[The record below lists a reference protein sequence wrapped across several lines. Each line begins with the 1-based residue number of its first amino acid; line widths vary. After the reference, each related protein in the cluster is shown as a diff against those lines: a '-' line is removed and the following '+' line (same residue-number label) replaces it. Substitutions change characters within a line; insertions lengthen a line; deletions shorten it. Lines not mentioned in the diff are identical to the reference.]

1 MIITVRVKPGAKV
14 GPKLEQLEDGSYV
27 AFIRARAHDG
37 EANAALVELLSDY
50 FHTAKSLITIKSGA
64 GSRVKTVEILQVM

>member
-1 MIITVRVKPGAKV
+1 MIITVKVKPGAKV
-14 GPKLEQLEDGSYV
+14 GPKLERLKDGSYV

-50 FHTAKSLITIKSGA
+50 FHVAKSLITIKSGA
-64 GSRVKTVEILQVM
+64 GSRVKTVEIIER

>member
-1 MIITVRVKPGAKV
+1 MIITVKVKPGAKV
-14 GPKLEQLEDGSYV
+14 GPKLELAEDGSYV

-50 FHTAKSLITIKSGA
+50 FHVAKSLITIKSGA
-64 GSRVKTVEILQVM
+64 GSRVKVVEILR